1 MGYQMGAAVLNFTGG
16 RANWGC
22 QATSIGLYRF
32 LKHVLN
38 PQGFT
43 KIDTI
48 PYPPSHL
55 QDVWHQKIHGK
66 RIRRILASQDPS
78 LADLKFLE
86 GLCRSRFRHYV
97 DIVKNADVVF
107 FQGEGTMGASK
118 L

>member
-1 MGYQMGAAVLNFTGG
+1 MGLSGNKH
-16 RANWGC
+16 
-22 QATSIGLYRF
+22 RF